1 MVSKTQNG
9 HSRRGQIWRRA
20 NPTDPAFSPETSP
33 FFHLSRLMG
42 LYHLRM
48 DAHLKPIGMDV
59 PRWRVINILSEH
71 ECATISR
78 ISDLAVIRVSTM
90 TKLVYRMEGEGFV
103 TTAVAPYDGRVT
115 EVRLTQRGLEALELV
130 RAKAGIIFERA
141 FGNVDDAEISALIE
155 LTRKIYDNIY

>member
-1 MVSKTQNG
+1 MVNKTQNAYPK
-9 HSRRGQIWRRA
+9 RGEIWRRA
-20 NPTDPAFSPETSP
+20 DPTDAAFSPETSP

-59 PRWRVINILSEH
+59 PRWRVVNILFER

-78 ISDLAVIRVSTM
+78 IADLAVIRVSTM

-103 TTAVAPYDGRVT
+103 STAVAPYDGRVT
-115 EVRLTQRGLEALELV
+115 EVRLTQKGQDALELV

-141 FGNVDDAEISALIE
+141 FGNVEDSEIGALME